1 MPAPASAHRRL
12 TEHFEQQDD
21 LIACLQGG
29 ALAEFIH
36 GRYGTKA
43 MEALWRRGSDGLRA
57 VTGCSLEAVHA
68 ARQTTLPVH
77 AAAAASIDVE
87 RSIRGTG
94 RGCG

>member
-21 LIACLQGG
+21 LIAYLQGG

-43 MEALWRRGSDGLRA
+43 MEAL
-57 VTGCSLEAVHA
+57 
-68 ARQTTLPVH
+68 
-77 AAAAASIDVE
+77 
-87 RSIRGTG
+87 
-94 RGCG
+94 